1 MESWPIQCTRILLSW
16 NHDRP
21 WIDPR
26 QCNYWN
32 QKGNNNKSDCGAFA
46 LTAAFLICS
55 KVSLC
60 KQYTYM
66 VTLTLLQVDTPYNLI
81 DNYMDGNSTSK
92 LPPPMWVN
100 LDWSWLSGEIRCHSF
115 EKRWKPYFS
124 NKNLWNLTNKDQL
137 KLSWFGGKQT
147 WSGWNIQPN
156 FGDANKL
163 AFYFKIHFQYSR
175 CGFQQFHW
183 NNPHLSHVTS

>member
-66 VTLTLLQVDTPYNLI
+66 DTLTLLQVDTPYNSI
-81 DNYMDGNSTSK
+81 DNYMDDNSTSK
-92 LPPPMWVN
+92 LPPPM
-100 LDWSWLSGEIRCHSF
+100 LSQFQLILVFWRNKATESAGHLERPVYYCFCAGMDDPTYLPQSAQGKHQERQLRQCNRC
-115 EKRWKPYFS
+115 P
-124 NKNLWNLTNKDQL
+124 D
-137 KLSWFGGKQT
+137 G
-147 WSGWNIQPN
+147 P
-156 FGDANKL
+156 
-163 AFYFKIHFQYSR
+163 
-175 CGFQQFHW
+175 
-183 NNPHLSHVTS
+183 PHLV